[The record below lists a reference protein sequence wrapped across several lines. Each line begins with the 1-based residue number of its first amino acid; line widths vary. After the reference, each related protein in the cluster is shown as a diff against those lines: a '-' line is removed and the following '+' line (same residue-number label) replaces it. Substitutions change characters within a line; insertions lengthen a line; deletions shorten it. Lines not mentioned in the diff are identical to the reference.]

1 MVGCLS
7 TASIP
12 QETMRSLNLILA
24 VLSYR
29 LKEMLLRIWAG
40 TWRLCRIHKCKEAY
54 LDSRGST
61 WKLGD
66 MSIPR
71 TSNNR
76 TNDSCDLDSV
86 VDSMSC
92 AMQKTARP
100 VKSNIRAETE
110 IAS

>member
-1 MVGCLS
+1 
-7 TASIP
+7 
-12 QETMRSLNLILA
+12 
-24 VLSYR
+24 
-29 LKEMLLRIWAG
+29 
-40 TWRLCRIHKCKEAY
+40 
-54 LDSRGST
+54 
-61 WKLGD
+61 